1 LYTIRTTKKRKRKY
15 MENNTFTYQY
25 SAARNREVESI
36 RNKYLPHEESKP
48 EVLKKLDA
56 RAQSAGMVE
65 GLCVGV
71 IGMLLFGV
79 GLCFGLDALPG
90 ADWLTLLF
98 AVLGVMTM
106 LPAYPIYRRISRKT
120 RERPTPEILRLSEEI
135 MYPKKD

>member
-1 LYTIRTTKKRKRKY
+1 

-25 SAARNREVESI
+25 SAARNREVENI
-36 RNKYLPHEESKP
+36 RKKYLPHKESKLQI
-48 EVLKKLDA
+48 LKKLDA
-56 RAQSAGMVE
+56 RAQGAGMVE

-71 IGMLLFGV
+71 IGALLFGV

-106 LPAYPIYRRISRKT
+106 LPAYPIYRHISRKT
-120 RERPTPEILRLSEEI
+120 RERLTPEILRLSEEI
-135 MYPKKD
+135 MHPEKD